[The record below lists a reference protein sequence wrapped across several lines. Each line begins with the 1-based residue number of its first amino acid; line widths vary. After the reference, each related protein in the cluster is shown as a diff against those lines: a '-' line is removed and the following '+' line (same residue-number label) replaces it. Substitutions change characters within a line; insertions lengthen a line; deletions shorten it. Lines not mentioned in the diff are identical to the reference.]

1 MPVKQTAFNLLNI
14 CAKLHLY
21 PYSNKGSIYS
31 YAHSARQGRGTMT
44 RNMKNI
50 YADMLTKELVALR
63 KRHMEAREVARQYDT
78 RLARKDVERFT
89 DLIDQI
95 NDELA
100 SRVAAFNI
108 FV

>member
-1 MPVKQTAFNLLNI
+1 
-14 CAKLHLY
+14 
-21 PYSNKGSIYS
+21 
-31 YAHSARQGRGTMT
+31 MT

-63 KRHMEAREVARQYDT
+63 KKHIERRNEARQYDT
-78 RLARKDVERFT
+78 RMARKDVEKYT

-100 SRVAAFNI
+100 TRVSSFNI